1 VQAPMQICA
10 VILAAGASRRAGI
23 QKLLAG
29 FRGRRMIDYAIE
41 AATEW
46 HPLVVAGPSVADA
59 LDEKTVAVLCNA
71 QPERGMSYSLKLA
84 DARLPKDAWLML
96 LLGDKPLV
104 TAPMIRTLCGSL
116 EGADVIYP
124 VHPQTG
130 VSGHPVFFSPVARA
144 KIAALDDG
152 DTIQRLRDDGDLVR
166 RAVPTIE
173 EGAFFDVD
181 TL

>member
-1 VQAPMQICA
+1 MQIYA
-10 VILAAGASRRAGI
+10 VILAAGASRRAGT

-41 AATEW
+41 AAAEW
-46 HPLVVAGPSVADA
+46 HPLVVAGPSVAEA
-59 LDEKTVAVLCNA
+59 LGEKKGVTVLRNA

-84 DARLPKDAWLML
+84 DAQLPKDAWLML

-116 EGADVIYP
+116 AGADVIYP

-130 VSGHPVFFSPVARA
+130 VSGHPVFFSPAARA

-152 DTIQRLRDDGDLVR
+152 DTIQRIRDDGDLRR
-166 RAVPTIE
+166 RAVATME

-181 TL
+181 AL

>member
-1 VQAPMQICA
+1 MQICA
-10 VILAAGASRRAGI
+10 VILAAGASRRAGV

-59 LDEKTVAVLCNA
+59 LGEKTEIAVLRNA

-84 DARLPKDAWLML
+84 DARVPKDAWLML

-130 VSGHPVFFSPVARA
+130 VSGHPVFFSPAARA

-152 DTIQRLRDDGDLVR
+152 DTIQRIRDDGDLVR
-166 RAVPTIE
+166 RAVPTME

-181 TL
+181 AL

>member
-1 VQAPMQICA
+1 MRICA

-23 QKLLAG
+23 QKLLAD

-46 HPLVVAGPSVADA
+46 RPLVVAGPSVAEA
-59 LDEKTVAVLCNA
+59 LAEATGIVVLRNA
-71 QPERGMSYSLKLA
+71 QPERGMSNSLKLA

-104 TAPMIRTLCGSL
+104 TAAMIRTLCGSL

-130 VSGHPVFFSPVARA
+130 VPGHPVFFSPAARA

-152 DTIQRLRDDGDLVR
+152 DTIQRIRDDGDLVR
-166 RAVPTIE
+166 RAVPTME
-173 EGAFFDVD
+173 EGAYFDVD
-181 TL
+181 AL